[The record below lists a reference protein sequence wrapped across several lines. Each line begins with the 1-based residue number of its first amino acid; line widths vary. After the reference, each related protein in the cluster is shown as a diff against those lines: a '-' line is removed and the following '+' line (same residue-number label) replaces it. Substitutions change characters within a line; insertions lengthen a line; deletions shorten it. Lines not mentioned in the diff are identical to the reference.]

1 MRSMLAVFFEDL
13 LIGLLFLLC
22 FIYLLSGGAQ

>member
-13 LIGLLFLLC
+13 LIGLLSVIVFVVW
-22 FIYLLSGGAQ
+22 LSDWLN